1 MDKQNDP
8 PVQQYEIGQEVMTL
22 DAGPGIVEEL
32 TPPRPAGITYNGTQ
46 FTPWL
51 YHVRRRQDGTVHP
64 YSFMMIL
71 PSPPPPR
78 TPPPPTQVALYR
90 TNLIADYLVASTVAF
105 ALAARGKT
113 DGESFASINDKANY
127 LLGQLPPQDL
137 AIVQGLIRAQETV
150 LAHIESLRK
159 DSCPVAR

>member
-22 DAGPGIVEEL
+22 DAGPGVVEEL
-32 TPPRPAGITYNGTQ
+32 TPPRPAGTTYNGTQ

-64 YSFMMIL
+64 YSFMMLL

-78 TPPPPTQVALYR
+78 NPPSPTQVALYR
-90 TNLIADYLVASTVAF
+90 TNLLADHLVSVSATF
-105 ALAARGKT
+105 ALAVRGQADSKT
-113 DGESFASINDKANY
+113 YHFMRAKQ
-127 LLGQLPPQDL
+127 LLDQLPPQDL

-159 DSCPVAR
+159 DSCPAAR